1 MGNSIE
7 TARTAFR
14 RAGGTLRMSGA
25 LRRGVSRRTLYAMR
39 DAGIIERISRGLY
52 RLADMEP
59 LGNPDLVTVALRVP
73 KGVVCLISALA
84 FYDLTTR
91 IPHEVSVAIERGVEK
106 PRIEHPPVRFY
117 RFSGAAFDTGVETH
131 KLDGVEV
138 RIYSPEKTV
147 ADCFKYRNKIG
158 LDVAL
163 EALRSWRERRRTS
176 PDALLEMARVCRV
189 ESVVRPYLQALL

>member
-7 TARTAFR
+7 KARAEFSRT
-14 RAGGTLRMSGA
+14 GGVLRMSEA

-39 DAGIIERISRGLY
+39 DAGIVERLSRGLY
-52 RLADMEP
+52 RLSDLEP

-84 FYDLTTR
+84 FHDLTTQ
-91 IPHEVSVAIERGVEK
+91 IPHAVDVAIERGAEK
-106 PRIEHPPVRFY
+106 PRIDYPPVRIY
-117 RFSGAAFDTGVETH
+117 RFSDRALHTGVEIH
-131 KLDGVEV
+131 ELDGVGV

-158 LDVAL
+158 LDVVV
-163 EALRSWRERRRTS
+163 EALRNWREQSRAH

-189 ESVVRPYLQALL
+189 ESVLLPYLQALL